1 MQNFYLYFTASIFTG
16 YVLSYKIYMGKLC
29 RKEELEDKK
38 KKNKKTNIQSWNVED
53 VGFLYKEE
61 KNLWVYEN
69 IMRNCCSFLQYFLS
83 SSQINKNECC

>member
-38 KKNKKTNIQSWNVED
+38 KYCWNKKKIIKRQIFKVEMLKML
-53 VGFLYKEE
+53 VFFLK
-61 KNLWVYEN
+61 KKKLV
-69 IMRNCCSFLQYFLS
+69 SL
-83 SSQINKNECC
+83 

>member
-38 KKNKKTNIQSWNVED
+38 NIVGIKKRNKKTNIQS
-53 VGFLYKEE
+53 
-61 KNLWVYEN
+61 
-69 IMRNCCSFLQYFLS
+69 
-83 SSQINKNECC
+83 